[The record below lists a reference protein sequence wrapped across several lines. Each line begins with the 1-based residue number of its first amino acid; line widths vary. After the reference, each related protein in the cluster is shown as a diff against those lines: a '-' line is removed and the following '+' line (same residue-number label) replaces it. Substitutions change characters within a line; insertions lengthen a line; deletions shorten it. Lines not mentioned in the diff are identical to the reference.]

1 MRYAKIRE
9 MDISNGEGIGVA
21 LFTQGCPHHCK
32 NCFNQETWD
41 YDGGKEWTVDVEDSF
56 LKLLDRPFI
65 KRVTFLGGEPMVYPE
80 ELVLLCK
87 KIREKRPDIKIWLYS
102 GYTYGEISHNKQM
115 CKILDCIDILVDGR
129 FIEELKDVNLKFK
142 GSSNQRIID
151 VRNIIV
157 RCTLIY

>member
-102 GYTYGEISHNKQM
+102 GYTYGEIRLNKQM
-115 CKILDCIDILVDGR
+115 CKTLDCIDILVDGR
-129 FIEELKDVNLKFK
+129 FIEGLKDVNLKFK

-151 VRNIIV
+151 VHNDIV
-157 RCTLIY
+157 IGED